1 MMQFELGQYK
11 GLNLNGFDTSAKEDE
26 INEAVNYLINSLEET
41 QIEKNSEEI
50 KAGDYVIVNIEGV
63 EKNTT
68 IPAVREY
75 DYQFKVGDEGLI
87 PELTTNLLGKKTGD
101 TIVFEKTLQAG
112 PLEYQHLWG
121 RELEYKIEISRVFV
135 IKKPEL
141 TDNMIQEIDPMLKT
155 IDDLTQ
161 KLKEEISREKKT
173 KEREANI
180 NIVLQAL
187 IKNSKYEFEE
197 ESLNQAAEDLYK
209 KFAEELKNSNN
220 MQLMEYLIHRK
231 ITADELLEECK
242 EEAAK
247 RMIKEQIL
255 DAVIEMEKIRATE
268 EEIAYLKERIKK
280 DQERGISSELFTD
293 IHVVELQFLRK
304 KAMSFLLKVN
314 LVG

>member
-26 INEAVNYLINSLEET
+26 INEAINYLINSLEET

-63 EKNTT
+63 EKDTT
-68 IPAVREY
+68 IPVVREY

-101 TIVFEKTLQAG
+101 TIVFEKTLQAES
-112 PLEYQHLWG
+112 LEYQHLWG
-121 RELEYKIEISRVFV
+121 RELEYRIEIRRVFV

-141 TDNMIQEIDPMLKT
+141 TDNMIHEIDPMLKT
-155 IDDLTQ
+155 LDDLTQ
-161 KLKEEISREKKT
+161 KLEEEISREKKT

-209 KFAEELKNSNN
+209 KFTEELRNSNN

-268 EEIAYLKERIKK
+268 EEIAYLEERIKK

-293 IHVVELQFLRK
+293 IHVVEPQYLRR

>member
-26 INEAVNYLINSLEET
+26 INEAINYLINSLEET

-63 EKNTT
+63 EKDTT
-68 IPAVREY
+68 IPVVREY

-101 TIVFEKTLQAG
+101 TIVFEKTLQAES
-112 PLEYQHLWG
+112 LEYQHLWG
-121 RELEYKIEISRVFV
+121 RELEYKIEIRRVFV

-155 IDDLTQ
+155 LDDLTQ
-161 KLKEEISREKKT
+161 KLEEEISREKKT

-209 KFAEELKNSNN
+209 KFTEELRNSNN

-268 EEIAYLKERIKK
+268 EEIAYLEERIKK
-280 DQERGISSELFTD
+280 DQERGISSELATD
-293 IHVVELQFLRK
+293 IHVVEPQYLRR